1 MVYENQVTRTL
12 NCVTQNLVKIKI
24 KIDFIDVKP
33 SRYEKEIL
41 QRLYFEERKEER
53 LKPRLIFVINNREK
67 EERINSYPRI
77 EELP

>member
-53 LKPRLIFVINNREK
+53 L
-67 EERINSYPRI
+67 
-77 EELP
+77 

>member
-67 EERINSYPRI
+67 EGWINSYPRI